1 MPLPDLPDDERA
13 ELVRL
18 VRDAIA
24 DNCFFL
30 SARARRLRRILGKIE
45 PPPMEKPTVTP
56 NPGAETER

>member
-24 DNCFFL
+24 GEPYFL
-30 SARARRLRRILGKIE
+30 S
-45 PPPMEKPTVTP
+45 PV
-56 NPGAETER
+56 